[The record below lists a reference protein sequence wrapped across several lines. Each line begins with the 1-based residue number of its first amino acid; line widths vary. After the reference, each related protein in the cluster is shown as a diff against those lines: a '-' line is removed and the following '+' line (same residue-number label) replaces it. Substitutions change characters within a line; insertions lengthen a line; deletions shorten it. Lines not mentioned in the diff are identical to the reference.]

1 MMAYSI
7 LKLTVNNL
15 LNILLF
21 SRQIWI
27 TILDGIFL
35 SLFDF
40 NENLNAVW
48 ILKYTFHVFFYC
60 TTTILLILFNFEK
73 NKIESNIHIF
83 EIPYIAGTF
92 LQQKPNYNQL
102 QQNLVEMDD

>member
-1 MMAYSI
+1 MLY
-7 LKLTVNNL
+7 
-15 LNILLF
+15 ILLF

-40 NENLNAVW
+40 NESLNAVW
-48 ILKYTFHVFFYC
+48 ILKYTFHVFFKLYYNNS
-60 TTTILLILFNFEK
+60 FNFVQFWK
-73 NKIESNIHIF
+73 KQTESNIHIF

-102 QQNLVEMDD
+102 QQNLVEMDDQMKA